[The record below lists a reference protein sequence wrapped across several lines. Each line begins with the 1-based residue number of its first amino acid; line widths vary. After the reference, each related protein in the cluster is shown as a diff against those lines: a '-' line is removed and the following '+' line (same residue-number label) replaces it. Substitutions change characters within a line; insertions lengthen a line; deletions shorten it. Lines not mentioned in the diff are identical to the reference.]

1 MFSPLSILAS
11 RLGYFFEEQPIQP
24 IQPQP
29 KKHRI
34 LVLGYGWGSRAF
46 TQQLD
51 RNLYDV
57 TVMSPV
63 NKRLNQPSMIHH
75 MKATYTEP
83 PSWLTI
89 LEDKAIGLDITKQQ
103 VQGSKKTYAYDSLV
117 IATGSEAH
125 DFGVPGVKKH
135 CLMCKSGEDIEAIN
149 AKEKARGAFVLGA
162 GPTGVELACKL
173 WSQGV
178 QVKLVEAADTIL
190 PGFSQ
195 EMQRRVAEYLDDAE
209 IQVLKGQPIS
219 AITDKEI
226 ILKKRAIPY
235 SSDQQLIWTCGIK
248 PEAFVRSLTG
258 GGALVVNDELCYK
271 KNVYAIGDAIKGH
284 GPPTAQNAVQQ
295 GTYLADQFN
304 QRRTG
309 DGYTYREKGR
319 VLDLSHCMFVEV
331 FGTVWYVPYLL
342 TDVVRMALK

>member
-1 MFSPLSILAS
+1 MFAPLTVLGS
-11 RLGYFFEEQPIQP
+11 RLGYLFEEHIQP
-24 IQPQP
+24 EQ
-29 KKHRI
+29 KKKQRV
-34 LVLGYGWGSRAF
+34 LVLGYGWGAKAF
-46 TQQLD
+46 TDQID
-51 RNLYDV
+51 RDLYNV

-89 LEDKAIGLDITKQQ
+89 LEDKAIGLDVAKQQ

-125 DFGVPGVKKH
+125 DFSVPGVKKH
-135 CLMCKSGEDIEAIN
+135 CLMCKTGEDIEAIN
-149 AKEKARGAFVLGA
+149 AVKAKGAFVLGA

-195 EMQRRVAEYLDDAE
+195 EMQRRVTEYLEDAE

-226 ILKKRAIPY
+226 VLKKGVIPY
-235 SSDQQLIWTCGIK
+235 SSDQRLIWTCGIK
-248 PEAFVRSLTG
+248 PEPFVRGLTG
-258 GGALVVNDELCYK
+258 GGGLVVNEGLCYK

-295 GTYLADQFN
+295 GTYLAEQFN
-304 QRRTG
+304 QKRTR
-309 DGYTYREKGR
+309 DGYMYREKGR
-319 VLDLSHCMFVEV
+319 VLDLSHCMFVEI

-342 TDVVRMALK
+342 TDIVRMALK

>member
-1 MFSPLSILAS
+1 MFSPLSVMGS
-11 RLGYFFEEQPIQP
+11 RFGYFFDEQT
-24 IQPQP
+24 QP
-29 KKHRI
+29 KQKKHQI

-46 TQQLD
+46 TQHLD

-57 TVMSPV
+57 TVVSSAT
-63 NKRLNQPSMIHH
+63 KRLNQPPMIHH

-89 LEDKAIGLDITKQQ
+89 LEDRAIGLDVAKQQ

-135 CLMCKSGEDIEAIN
+135 CLMCKTGEDIEAIN
-149 AKEKARGAFVLGA
+149 AADKGKGAFVLGA

-178 QVKLVEAADTIL
+178 QVKLVEAANTIL

-195 EMQRRVAEYLDDAE
+195 EMQRRVAEYLEDAE
-209 IQVLKGQPIS
+209 IQVIKGQPIE

-226 ILKKRAIPY
+226 ILKKGKIPY
-235 SSDQQLIWTCGIK
+235 SSDQRLIWTCGIR
-248 PEAFVRSLTG
+248 PEPFVRGLTG
-258 GGALVVNDELCYK
+258 GGGLVVNEGLCYK

-295 GTYLADQFN
+295 GTYLAEQFN
-304 QRRTG
+304 QKRIGG
-309 DGYTYREKGR
+309 DSYTYREKGR

-342 TDVVRMALK
+342 TDIVRMALK

>member
-1 MFSPLSILAS
+1 
-11 RLGYFFEEQPIQP
+11 
-24 IQPQP
+24 
-29 KKHRI
+29 
-34 LVLGYGWGSRAF
+34 
-46 TQQLD
+46 
-51 RNLYDV
+51 
-57 TVMSPV
+57 
-63 NKRLNQPSMIHH
+63 MIHH

-89 LEDKAIGLDITKQQ
+89 QEDKAIGLDIAKQQ

-135 CLMCKSGEDIEAIN
+135 CLMCKTGEDIEAIN
-149 AKEKARGAFVLGA
+149 AKEKTRGAFVLGA
-162 GPTGVELACKL
+162 GPTGIELACKL

-195 EMQRRVAEYLDDAE
+195 EMQMRVTEYLEDAE

-226 ILKKRAIPY
+226 VLKNSAIPY

-248 PEAFVRSLTG
+248 PEAFVRGLTG
-258 GGALVVNDELCYK
+258 GGGLVVNEGLCYK

-304 QRRTG
+304 QKRTG
-309 DGYTYREKGR
+309 GSYTYREKGR

-342 TDVVRMALK
+342 TDIVRMALK

>member
-1 MFSPLSILAS
+1 MFSPLSIIGS
-11 RLGYFFEEQPIQP
+11 RLGYFFDEQTQPIQP
-24 IQPQP
+24 KQ
-29 KKHRI
+29 KKHRV

-46 TQQLD
+46 TQHLNRD
-51 RNLYDV
+51 LYDV

-63 NKRLNQPSMIHH
+63 AKRLNQPSMIHY

-83 PSWLTI
+83 PPWLTI
-89 LEDKAIGLDITKQQ
+89 LEDKAIGLDLIKQQ

-135 CLMCKSGEDIEAIN
+135 CLMCKTAEDINAIRVSK
-149 AKEKARGAFVLGA
+149 AKEAFVMGA
-162 GPTGVELACKL
+162 GPTGIELACKL

-209 IQVLKGQPIS
+209 IRVLKGQPIE

-235 SSDQQLIWTCGIK
+235 SSDQLLIWTCGIK
-248 PEAFVRSLTG
+248 PEAFVRGLTG
-258 GGALVVNDELCYK
+258 GGGLIVNDELCYK

-295 GTYLADQFN
+295 GTYLAEQFN
-304 QRRTG
+304 QRRIGG

-342 TDVVRMALK
+342 TDIVRMALK

>member
-1 MFSPLSILAS
+1 MFSPLSVLGS
-11 RLGYFFEEQPIQP
+11 RFGYFFDEQTHP

-29 KKHRI
+29 KKHQI

-51 RNLYDV
+51 RDLYDV
-57 TVMSPV
+57 TVVSPV
-63 NKRLNQPSMIHH
+63 NKRFNQPSMIHH

-89 LEDKAIGLDITKQQ
+89 LEDKAIGLDVAKQQ
-103 VQGSKKTYAYDSLV
+103 VQGSKNTYAYDSLV

-135 CLMCKSGEDIEAIN
+135 CLMCKTAEDIEAIN
-149 AKEKARGAFVLGA
+149 AADKEKGAFVLGA
-162 GPTGVELACKL
+162 GPTGIELACKL

-209 IQVLKGQPIS
+209 IRVLKGQPIE

-235 SSDQQLIWTCGIK
+235 SSDQRLIWTCGIQ
-248 PEAFVRSLTG
+248 PEPFVRTLARG
-258 GGALVVNDELCYK
+258 GLIVNDELCCWD
-271 KNVYAIGDAIKGH
+271 NFENGDDDTCYG
-284 GPPTAQNAVQQ
+284 
-295 GTYLADQFN
+295 L
-304 QRRTG
+304 
-309 DGYTYREKGR
+309 
-319 VLDLSHCMFVEV
+319 
-331 FGTVWYVPYLL
+331 
-342 TDVVRMALK
+342 

>member
-1 MFSPLSILAS
+1 
-11 RLGYFFEEQPIQP
+11 
-24 IQPQP
+24 
-29 KKHRI
+29 
-34 LVLGYGWGSRAF
+34 
-46 TQQLD
+46 
-51 RNLYDV
+51 
-57 TVMSPV
+57 
-63 NKRLNQPSMIHH
+63 MIHH

-83 PSWLTI
+83 PPWLTI
-89 LEDKAIGLDITKQQ
+89 QEDKAIGLDITKQQ

-135 CLMCKSGEDIEAIN
+135 CLMCKTGEDIEAIN
-149 AKEKARGAFVLGA
+149 AKEKAKGAFVLGA

-195 EMQRRVAEYLDDAE
+195 EMQRRVTEYLEDAE

-226 ILKKRAIPY
+226 ILKNIAIPY

-258 GGALVVNDELCYK
+258 GGGLVVNEGLCYK

-284 GPPTAQNAVQQ
+284 GPSTAQNAVQQ
-295 GTYLADQFN
+295 GTYLAEQFN
-304 QRRTG
+304 QKRTEG
-309 DGYTYREKGR
+309 SYTYREKGR

-331 FGTVWYVPYLL
+331 FGTVWYVPYLM
-342 TDVVRMALK
+342 TDIVRMALK